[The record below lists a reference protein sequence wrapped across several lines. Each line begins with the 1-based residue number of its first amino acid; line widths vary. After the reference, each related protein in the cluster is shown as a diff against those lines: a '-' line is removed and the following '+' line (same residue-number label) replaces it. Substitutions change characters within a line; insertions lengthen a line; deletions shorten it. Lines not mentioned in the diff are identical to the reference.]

1 MTAKQKAKELR
12 KSTTLFGSKKN
23 DPNAGKNQIPEMHT
37 CILRVT
43 EQQGMDF
50 MKKKGQFEPNTD
62 NNFYRKI
69 SKYDLD
75 SMSVDWK
82 RLMRE
87 KDRQI
92 TNNNKARKEVVG
104 KEEQVSKTNEAIEK
118 MQRIVSH

>member
-12 KSTTLFGSKKN
+12 KSTTLFGSKKK